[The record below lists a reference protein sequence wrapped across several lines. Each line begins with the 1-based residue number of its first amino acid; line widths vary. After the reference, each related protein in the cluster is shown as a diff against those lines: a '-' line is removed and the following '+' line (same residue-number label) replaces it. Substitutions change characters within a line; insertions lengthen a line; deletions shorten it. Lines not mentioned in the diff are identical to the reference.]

1 MSDDIL
7 DKETADMLSKK
18 MEIVFN
24 AGYKEAIVDLLD
36 YLEKKADELEEQE
49 NEIQ

>member
-1 MSDDIL
+1 MSEPML
-7 DKETADMLSKK
+7 DKQTEAALSKK
-18 MEIVFN
+18 LETIFN

-49 NEIQ
+49 NEI